1 MIVECKK
8 PGVFRMLFVG
18 LVWCAGNHSSE
29 EGSELN
35 NWGVEGLGFEYDE
48 NGRKVSTDAVTN
60 GIGEILA
67 VVVNALYRGG
77 FQPSVKTLEAKQA
90 GYGDGQIEM
99 MLVWANAADGEYLY
113 PKGATLT
120 TDETEA
126 FSSIIFDINTYVQEN
141 VPKFISGEK
150 SLDDFDAFVKTVEDM
165 GVDEIIQIK
174 QDSYDRYMN

>member
-1 MIVECKK
+1 
-8 PGVFRMLFVG
+8 
-18 LVWCAGNHSSE
+18 
-29 EGSELN
+29 
-35 NWGVEGLGFEYDE
+35 
-48 NGRKVSTDAVTN
+48 
-60 GIGEILA
+60 
-67 VVVNALYRGG
+67 
-77 FQPSVKTLEAKQA
+77 
-90 GYGDGQIEM
+90 M